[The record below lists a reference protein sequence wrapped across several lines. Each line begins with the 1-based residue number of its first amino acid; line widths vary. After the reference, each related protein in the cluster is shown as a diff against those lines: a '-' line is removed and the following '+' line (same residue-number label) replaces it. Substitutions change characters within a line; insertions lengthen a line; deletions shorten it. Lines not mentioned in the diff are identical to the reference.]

1 MRIYLSLLIS
11 TFLLSCK
18 GQNNLI
24 LKTNKDN
31 NTLLWEISGKNLKTP
46 SYLYGTF
53 HLLCKDDINVSAQ
66 LKTALQQSKVVYME
80 LDMDDP
86 ATLMGGLML
95 MSMKE
100 GKKLK
105 DLYSKEEYNR
115 VESFFKDSLHTPIA
129 LMQTMKPFF
138 LMGLVYPKMM
148 KCKNMS
154 GVEEVLIKLAKENK
168 KEVMGLETMAFQAS
182 IFDSIPYEAQ
192 AKELLN
198 IIDSLPENKKEF
210 EVMLKAYKNQQLNE
224 LEKSIEKSEMGSGF
238 NENIL
243 LTQRNKN
250 WVKQLNVIMKSE
262 SVFVA
267 VGAGHLVGKDGLINL
282 LKKEGYILKPLYNK

>member
-100 GKKLK
+100 RKKLK